1 VDEHSS
7 DIESYNEDDMYGSDH
22 GMEIVSESSDEPE
35 EVGASYHGMET
46 VSESMDEPEEVGA
59 SYHGMETVSE
69 SMDEPEEVGASQS
82 SDGGVVSRKPCPI
95 LSEDLILKC

>member
-1 VDEHSS
+1 MSDSDPVDEHSS
-7 DIESYNEDDMYGSDH
+7 DIESYNEDDMYGLDH

-59 SYHGMETVSE
+59 S
-69 SMDEPEEVGASQS
+69 QS
-82 SDGGVVSRKPCPI
+82 SDGGAVSHKPCPI
-95 LSEDLILKC
+95 MSEDLILKC